1 MDEFP
6 FIIGNHALIQAVEG
20 LITRLTATDATVL
33 VAGES
38 GTGKE
43 LVARAIHALSHRAN
57 HPFIPVN
64 CGAIPAELLESEIFG
79 HERGAFTGAIA
90 ARAGMFQLAN
100 GGTIF
105 LDEIAE
111 MSPSLQVKLL
121 RVLQDG
127 EIRPVGSDRTRKVDV
142 RIIAATNKDLA
153 QEIKRNTFR
162 EDLFYRL
169 NVIPIVLPPLRER
182 RSDIPLLIDHFLAKQ
197 NRKRSEHPVQ
207 LDAGAMAM
215 LYEYDWPGNVRELEN
230 LIERVVILSEDPLV
244 GVESLPST
252 LREFIFEKRIPK
264 PPVVLQN
271 GFDLNGTVEWYEN
284 RLIDEAL
291 TRTKGNKQA
300 AARLLGL
307 NRTTLL
313 SKLNRRTVATTGEQE
328 QHYLL

>member
-6 FIIGNHALIQAVEG
+6 FIIGNHPLIHKIEG
-20 LITRLTATDATVL
+20 LIKRLTATDATVL
-33 VAGES
+33 VTGES

-43 LVARAIHALSHRAN
+43 LVARAIHALSSRAN

-64 CGAIPAELLESEIFG
+64 CGAIPAELLESELFG

-111 MSPSLQVKLL
+111 MSSPLQVKLL
-121 RVLQDG
+121 RVLQDS
-127 EIRPVGSDRTRKVDV
+127 EIRSVGSDRTRKVDV
-142 RIIAATNKDLA
+142 RIIAATNKDLQ
-153 QEIKRNTFR
+153 QEMTRNTFR

-182 RSDIPLLIDHFLAKQ
+182 RSDIPLLIDHFLEKQ
-197 NRKRSEHPVQ
+197 NRKRPTRPVQ
-207 LDAGAMAM
+207 FNEEAMV
-215 LYEYDWPGNVRELEN
+215 LLWEYDWPGNVRELEN
-230 LIERVVILSEDPLV
+230 LIERVAIISEDAII

-252 LREFIFEKRIPK
+252 VREFIWEKRVPK
-264 PPVVLQN
+264 PAVLQS
-271 GFDLNGTVEWYEN
+271 GLDLNGTVEWYEN

-300 AARLLGL
+300 AARMLGL
-307 NRTTLL
+307 NRTTLV
-313 SKLNRRTVATTGEQE
+313 SKLNRRTVVATIQPE